1 MIRGT
6 LGVVALAVLT
16 LSGCSAPGTPT
27 VSATEF
33 EAVAAGPLSEQ
44 WDSVVA
50 IECGTDDI
58 AIVEGTVVDCIAH
71 NPNSALDYETAVTI
85 TSVDGSKYSVDVVVG
100 DVISDDDETS
110 GAPTVP
116 GANLAELA
124 SSALEPK
131 LGYKPVVDC
140 GTQPVAIVLDGT
152 IDCVATGSD
161 GVDYPATITVT
172 EVTETGYDIDV
183 VMGSDPVG

>member
-1 MIRGT
+1 MSRGT
-6 LGVVALAVLT
+6 LGAVALAVLA
-16 LSGCSAPGTPT
+16 LSGCSAPATPT
-27 VSATEF
+27 VSAADF
-33 EAVAAGPLSEQ
+33 ESVAAGPLSEQ
-44 WDSVVA
+44 WDSVAA
-50 IECGTDDI
+50 IQCGREDI
-58 AIVEGTVVDCIAH
+58 AVVEGTTVDCIAH
-71 NPNSALDYETAVTI
+71 NPNSALDYRTAVTI
-85 TSVDGSKYSVDVVVG
+85 TSVKGSKYTVDVVVG
-100 DVISDDDETS
+100 DVITDDDTS

-131 LGYKPVVDC
+131 LGYKPLVDC
-140 GTQPVAIVLDGT
+140 GTEPVAIVLDGT

-183 VMGSDPVG
+183 VMGADPVG